1 MKSTLLMTSALLLT
15 ACVGPDY
22 WDRKEPWQREVF
34 NRPAAALSQCVSQAQ
49 GGRPISREPGS
60 NIYIIKIIGGGA
72 VQSEMARAVFRGLGG
87 RTEVTTYGI
96 TPAFRDM
103 PIYSTEFIDAARSCS
118 KR

>member
-1 MKSTLLMTSALLLT
+1 MRKLLILTLALT
-15 ACVGPDY
+15 GCVGPDY

-72 VQSEMARAVFRGLGG
+72 VQSEMARAVFRDLGN

-103 PIYSTEFIDAARSCS
+103 PIYSTDFMNAARSCG
-118 KR
+118 RTR